1 MIIGVG
7 VTDAGAL
14 FDAAGGVLSRAI
26 NHGEV
31 GTHDVAGVYEVE
43 DGKIKE
49 IVVTKPGSGYS
60 TPPGA
65 VVKGMERVD
74 LMVKILFDK
83 DLKKNGAV
91 SSIEVAPT
99 E

>member
-31 GTHDVAGVYEVE
+31 GTHDVAGVSLGGEYGDHKLVVAGTEWMSSDAGVEVE
-43 DGKIKE
+43 R
-49 IVVTKPGSGYS
+49 VRPGGS
-60 TPPGA
+60 A
-65 VVKGMERVD
+65 R
-74 LMVKILFDK
+74 
-83 DLKKNGAV
+83 
-91 SSIEVAPT
+91 
-99 E
+99 